1 MLYAA
6 IDIGSNAVRLLFA
19 NVFEKQGVT
28 RIEKAS
34 LIRIPL
40 QLGKDVF
47 KSGKISSSRAKNF
60 INTMKAFKLLIDVY
74 KPVDYIACATAAM
87 REAVNRDAILSKLES
102 EVGMKV
108 HLIDGTLEAK
118 IIRSVNNNTFQNS
131 EGISLLIDVGGGSTE
146 LSLEKGNDFI
156 DSRSFNLGTIRL
168 LNNEYDQHVWSE
180 MKEWLNKHKAHFGK
194 INCLGTG
201 GNINKYTKLYGDND
215 SKILSLINLKNG
227 YQELDLLTAE
237 ERTEKFGFR
246 PDRADVIVPAGK
258 IYIEI
263 MNHIQAE
270 TIFVPRIGLVDGLIL
285 GLHEKTLFKT
295 KKKIN
300 KSKKNN
306 L

>member
-19 NVFEKQGVT
+19 NVFEKQGVI

-47 KSGKISSSRAKNF
+47 KTHKISSSRAKKF

-87 REAVNRDAILSKLES
+87 REAENSNEILRNLKKETGLN
-102 EVGMKV
+102 V
-108 HLIDGTLEAK
+108 HLIDGALEAK
-118 IIRSVNNNTFQNS
+118 IIRSANIKAFPNSNTLN
-131 EGISLLIDVGGGSTE
+131 LLIDVGGGSTE
-146 LSLEKGNDFI
+146 LSLEKGNTLI
-156 DSRSFNLGTIRL
+156 GSKSFKLGTIRL
-168 LNNEYDQHVWSE
+168 LNENYNQGIWDKIFKWLDQY
-180 MKEWLNKHKAHFGK
+180 KNDFGQ

-201 GNINKYTKLYGDND
+201 GNINKYTKLYGINE
-215 SKILSLINLKNG
+215 SKTLSYNALKKGYKELKNLSSK
-227 YQELDLLTAE
+227 ERAE
-237 ERTEKFGFR
+237 KYGFR

-263 MNHIQAE
+263 MKHIKASS
-270 TIFVPRIGLVDGLIL
+270 IFVPRVGLVDGLVF
-285 GLHEKTLFKT
+285 GLHQKSIIKSK

-300 KSKKNN
+300 NKS
-306 L
+306 

>member
-47 KSGKISSSRAKNF
+47 KTHRINSSRAKNL

-87 REAVNRDAILSKLES
+87 REAENQNEILHKI
-102 EVGMKV
+102 KV
-108 HLIDGTLEAK
+108 EAGLNIHMIEGALEAK
-118 IIRSVNNNTFQNS
+118 IIRSVNSASFPNS
-131 EGISLLIDVGGGSTE
+131 ENTTLLIDVGGGSTE
-146 LSLEKGNDFI
+146 LSLEKGNTLI
-156 DSRSFNLGTIRL
+156 DSKSFKLGTIRL
-168 LNNEYDQHVWSE
+168 QNNTYKKDVWNEINNWLDQY
-180 MKEWLNKHKAHFGK
+180 KTDFGH

-201 GNINKYTKLYGDND
+201 GNINKYAKLYGENEMKTLPLVSLEKGYKELRKLT
-215 SKILSLINLKNG
+215 SK
-227 YQELDLLTAE
+227 ERE
-237 ERTEKFGFR
+237 EKYGFR

-258 IYIEI
+258 IYLEI
-263 MNHIQAE
+263 MRHIKA
-270 TIFVPRIGLVDGLIL
+270 TSIFVPRIGLVDGLVL
-285 GLHEKTLFKT
+285 GLYEKTLFKT
-295 KKKIN
+295 KKKLI
-300 KSKKNN
+300 KTKTK
-306 L
+306 

>member
-47 KSGKISSSRAKNF
+47 KTNKISSSRAKNF

-87 REAVNRDAILSKLES
+87 REAENKDNILRKIKTETGLN
-102 EVGMKV
+102 V
-108 HLIDGTLEAK
+108 HLINGALEAK
-118 IIRSVNNNTFQNS
+118 IIRSANIKAFSNTKALT
-131 EGISLLIDVGGGSTE
+131 LLIDVGGGSTE
-146 LSLEKGNDFI
+146 LSLEKGNTLI
-156 DSRSFNLGTIRL
+156 DSKSFKLGTIRL
-168 LNNEYDQHVWSE
+168 LNEQYDKNIWDRIY
-180 MKEWLNKHKAHFGK
+180 KWLDKYKADFGQ

-201 GNINKYTKLYGDND
+201 GNINKYTKLFGDNETKTLNYTALKKGYKEFKNIS
-215 SKILSLINLKNG
+215 SK
-227 YQELDLLTAE
+227 ERAE
-237 ERTEKFGFR
+237 KYGFR

-263 MNHIQAE
+263 IKHIQASS
-270 TIFVPRIGLVDGLIL
+270 IFVPRVGLVDGLVL
-285 GLHEKTLFKT
+285 GLYEKSIIKS
-295 KKKIN
+295 KKIN
-300 KSKKNN
+300 KSKT
-306 L
+306 

>member
-47 KSGKISSSRAKNF
+47 KTNKISPSRAKNF

-87 REAVNRDAILSKLES
+87 REAENRDNILRKIKIETGLNI
-102 EVGMKV
+102 
-108 HLIDGTLEAK
+108 HLINGALEAK
-118 IIRSVNNNTFQNS
+118 IIRSANIKAFSNTKALT
-131 EGISLLIDVGGGSTE
+131 LLIDVGGGSTE
-146 LSLEKGNDFI
+146 LSLEKGNTLI
-156 DSRSFNLGTIRL
+156 DSKSFKLGTIRL
-168 LNNEYDQHVWSE
+168 LNEQYDKNIWDRIY
-180 MKEWLNKHKAHFGK
+180 KWLDKYKADFGQ

-201 GNINKYTKLYGDND
+201 GNINKYTKLFGDNETKTLNYTALKKGYKEFKNIS
-215 SKILSLINLKNG
+215 SK
-227 YQELDLLTAE
+227 ERAE
-237 ERTEKFGFR
+237 KYGFR

-263 MNHIQAE
+263 MKHIQASS
-270 TIFVPRIGLVDGLIL
+270 IFVPRVGLVDGLVL
-285 GLHEKTLFKT
+285 GLYEKSIIKS
-295 KKKIN
+295 KKIN
-300 KSKKNN
+300 KSKT
-306 L
+306 

>member
-47 KSGKISSSRAKNF
+47 KTQKISSSRSKNF

-74 KPVDYIACATAAM
+74 KPADYIACATAAM
-87 REAVNRDAILSKLES
+87 REAENKDEILHKIKKETGLDI
-102 EVGMKV
+102 
-108 HLIDGTLEAK
+108 HLIDGALEAK
-118 IIRSVNNNTFQNS
+118 IIRSVNIKAFQNS
-131 EGISLLIDVGGGSTE
+131 IDLTLLIDVGGGSTE
-146 LSLEKGNDFI
+146 LSLENGNTLI
-156 DSRSFNLGTIRL
+156 DSKSFKLGTIRM
-168 LNNEYDQHVWSE
+168 LNKEYYKETWNEIN
-180 MKEWLNKHKAHFGK
+180 EWLDQYKNDFGQ

-201 GNINKYTKLYGDND
+201 GNINKYTKLFGDNET
-215 SKILSLINLKNG
+215 KTLSLAALKKG
-227 YQELDLLTAE
+227 YKEFKSLSTN
-237 ERTEKFGFR
+237 ERKEKYGFR

-263 MNHIQAE
+263 MKHIQASS
-270 TIFVPRIGLVDGLIL
+270 IFVPRIGLVDGLVL
-285 GLHEKTLFKT
+285 GLYEKHLLKT
-295 KKKIN
+295 KKEKVN
-300 KSKKNN
+300 KSKT
-306 L
+306 

>member
-47 KSGKISSSRAKNF
+47 KTNKISSSRAKNF

-87 REAVNRDAILSKLES
+87 REAENKDNILRKIKTETGLN
-102 EVGMKV
+102 V
-108 HLIDGTLEAK
+108 HLINGALEAK
-118 IIRSVNNNTFQNS
+118 IIRSANIKAFSNTKALT
-131 EGISLLIDVGGGSTE
+131 LLIDVGGGSTE
-146 LSLEKGNDFI
+146 LSLEKGNTLI
-156 DSRSFNLGTIRL
+156 DSKSFKLGTIRL
-168 LNNEYDQHVWSE
+168 LNEQYDKNIWDRIY
-180 MKEWLNKHKAHFGK
+180 KWLDKYKADFGQ

-201 GNINKYTKLYGDND
+201 GNINKYTKLFGDNETKTLNYTALKKGYKEFKNIS
-215 SKILSLINLKNG
+215 SK
-227 YQELDLLTAE
+227 ERAE
-237 ERTEKFGFR
+237 KYGFR

-263 MNHIQAE
+263 MKHIQASS
-270 TIFVPRIGLVDGLIL
+270 IFVPRVGLVDGLVL
-285 GLHEKTLFKT
+285 GLYEKSIIKS
-295 KKKIN
+295 KKIN
-300 KSKKNN
+300 KSKT
-306 L
+306 

>member
-19 NVFEKQGVT
+19 NVFEKQGIT

-47 KSGKISSSRAKNF
+47 KTNRINSTRTKNL

-87 REAVNRDAILSKLES
+87 REAENIDDILKKLKVET
-102 EVGMKV
+102 GMNI
-108 HLIDGTLEAK
+108 HLIDGALEAK
-118 IIRSVNNNTFQNS
+118 IIRSVNTSVSQNS
-131 EGISLLIDVGGGSTE
+131 EALNLLIDVGGGSTE
-146 LSLEKGNDFI
+146 LSLEKGNTLI
-156 DSRSFNLGTIRL
+156 ASKSFKLGTIRL
-168 LNNEYDQHVWSE
+168 LNNKYKHDVWNEINS
-180 MKEWLNKHKAHFGK
+180 WLNQFKTDFGK

-201 GNINKYTKLYGDND
+201 GNINKYAKLYGENEMKTLSIISLEKGYKELRKLS
-215 SKILSLINLKNG
+215 SK
-227 YQELDLLTAE
+227 
-237 ERTEKFGFR
+237 ERSEIYGFR

-258 IYIEI
+258 IYLEI
-263 MNHIQAE
+263 MKHIQAFS
-270 TIFVPRIGLVDGLIL
+270 IFVPRIGLVDGLVL
-285 GLHEKTLFKT
+285 RLHEKYLFKT

-300 KSKKNN
+300 KSKKEKI
-306 L
+306 

>member
-47 KSGKISSSRAKNF
+47 KTNKISSSRAKNF

-87 REAVNRDAILSKLES
+87 REAENRDNILRKIKTETGLNI
-102 EVGMKV
+102 
-108 HLIDGTLEAK
+108 HLINGALEAK
-118 IIRSVNNNTFQNS
+118 IIRSANIKAFSNTKALT
-131 EGISLLIDVGGGSTE
+131 LLIDVGGGSTE
-146 LSLEKGNDFI
+146 LSLEKGNTLI
-156 DSRSFNLGTIRL
+156 DSKSFKLGTIRL
-168 LNNEYDQHVWSE
+168 LNEQYDKNIWDRIY
-180 MKEWLNKHKAHFGK
+180 KWLDKYKADFGQ

-201 GNINKYTKLYGDND
+201 GNINKYTKLFGDNETKTLNYTALKKGYKEFKNIS
-215 SKILSLINLKNG
+215 SK
-227 YQELDLLTAE
+227 ERAE
-237 ERTEKFGFR
+237 KYGFR

-263 MNHIQAE
+263 MKHIQASS
-270 TIFVPRIGLVDGLIL
+270 IFVPRVGLVDGLVL
-285 GLHEKTLFKT
+285 GLYEKSIIKS
-295 KKKIN
+295 KKIN
-300 KSKKNN
+300 KSKT
-306 L
+306 

>member
-47 KSGKISSSRAKNF
+47 KTNKISSSRAKNF

-87 REAVNRDAILSKLES
+87 REAENKDNILRKIKTETGLN
-102 EVGMKV
+102 V
-108 HLIDGTLEAK
+108 HLINGALEAK
-118 IIRSVNNNTFQNS
+118 IIRSANIKAFSNTKALT
-131 EGISLLIDVGGGSTE
+131 LLIDVGGGSTE
-146 LSLEKGNDFI
+146 LSLEKGNTLI
-156 DSRSFNLGTIRL
+156 DSKSFKLGTIRL
-168 LNNEYDQHVWSE
+168 LNEQYDKNIWDRIY
-180 MKEWLNKHKAHFGK
+180 KWLDKYKADFGQ

-201 GNINKYTKLYGDND
+201 GNINKYTKLFGDNETKTLNYTALKKGYKEFKNIS
-215 SKILSLINLKNG
+215 SK
-227 YQELDLLTAE
+227 
-237 ERTEKFGFR
+237 ERAKKYGFR

-263 MNHIQAE
+263 MKHIQASS
-270 TIFVPRIGLVDGLIL
+270 IFVPRVGLVDGLVL
-285 GLHEKTLFKT
+285 GLYEKSIIKS
-295 KKKIN
+295 KKIN
-300 KSKKNN
+300 KSKT
-306 L
+306 

>member
-47 KSGKISSSRAKNF
+47 KTNKISSSRAKNF

-87 REAVNRDAILSKLES
+87 REAENRDNILRKIKIETGLNI
-102 EVGMKV
+102 
-108 HLIDGTLEAK
+108 HLINGALEAK
-118 IIRSVNNNTFQNS
+118 IIRSANIKAFSNTKALT
-131 EGISLLIDVGGGSTE
+131 LLIDVGGGSTE
-146 LSLEKGNDFI
+146 LSLEKGNTLI
-156 DSRSFNLGTIRL
+156 DSKSFKLGTIRL
-168 LNNEYDQHVWSE
+168 LNEQYDKNIWDRIY
-180 MKEWLNKHKAHFGK
+180 KWLDKYKADFGQ

-201 GNINKYTKLYGDND
+201 GNINKYTKLFGDNETKTLNYTALKKGYKEFKNIS
-215 SKILSLINLKNG
+215 SK
-227 YQELDLLTAE
+227 ERAE
-237 ERTEKFGFR
+237 KYGFR

-263 MNHIQAE
+263 MKHIQASS
-270 TIFVPRIGLVDGLIL
+270 IFVPRVGLVDGLVL
-285 GLHEKTLFKT
+285 GLYEKSIIKS
-295 KKKIN
+295 KKIN
-300 KSKKNN
+300 KSKT
-306 L
+306 

>member
-74 KPVDYIACATAAM
+74 QPVDYIACATAAM
-87 REAVNRDAILSKLES
+87 REAKNRDAILKKLES

-118 IIRSVNNNTFQNS
+118 IIRSVNHNAFQNS

-156 DSRSFNLGTIRL
+156 DSRSFNLGTIRF
-168 LNNEYDQHVWSE
+168 LNNEYDHRVWGE
-180 MKEWLNKHKAHFGK
+180 IKEWLNQYKAYFGN

-201 GNINKYTKLYGDND
+201 GNINKYTKVYGDID
-215 SKILSLINLKNG
+215 SKILTLINLKNG
-227 YQELDLLTAE
+227 YQELDLLTSE
-237 ERTEKFGFR
+237 ERTEKYGFR

-263 MNHIQAE
+263 MDHVQAE
-270 TIFVPRIGLVDGLIL
+270 TIYVPRIGLVDGLIL

-300 KSKKNN
+300 KSKK
-306 L
+306 

>member
-47 KSGKISSSRAKNF
+47 KTHRINSSRAKNL

-87 REAVNRDAILSKLES
+87 REAENQNEILHKI
-102 EVGMKV
+102 KV
-108 HLIDGTLEAK
+108 ETGLNIHMIEGALEAK
-118 IIRSVNNNTFQNS
+118 IIRSVNSASFPNS
-131 EGISLLIDVGGGSTE
+131 ENITLLIDVGGGSTE
-146 LSLEKGNDFI
+146 LSLERGNKLI
-156 DSRSFNLGTIRL
+156 DSKSFKLGTIRL
-168 LNNEYDQHVWSE
+168 QNNEYKKGVWNEINNWLDQY
-180 MKEWLNKHKAHFGK
+180 KTDFGY

-201 GNINKYTKLYGDND
+201 GNINKYAKLYGENEMKTLPLVSLEKGYKELRKLT
-215 SKILSLINLKNG
+215 SK
-227 YQELDLLTAE
+227 ERAE
-237 ERTEKFGFR
+237 KYGFR

-258 IYIEI
+258 IYLEI
-263 MNHIQAE
+263 MRHIKASS
-270 TIFVPRIGLVDGLIL
+270 IFVPRIGLVDGLVL
-285 GLHEKTLFKT
+285 GLYEKSLFKT
-295 KKKIN
+295 KKKLT
-300 KSKKNN
+300 KTKTK
-306 L
+306 